1 MLNQSSPK
9 PNPPRVFTV
18 CSWIICAQRY
28 FFSGIMDKP
37 GPSRDSR
44 KDGPPPVPTPVCP
57 ECNNILYP
65 KEDKPTKTL
74 YYACRHCAYKEK
86 AKSNCVYV
94 NRVLR
99 EVDELKNI
107 VPEVVS
113 DPTLPRTDYH
123 PCPAC
128 GHRDAVFFQS
138 DKPNSEMRLY
148 YVCAKCHECWTEW
161 DTICNVN

>member
-1 MLNQSSPK
+1 
-9 PNPPRVFTV
+9 
-18 CSWIICAQRY
+18 
-28 FFSGIMDKP
+28 MDKP

-148 YVCAKCHECWTEW
+148 YVCAKCHECWTE
-161 DTICNVN
+161 